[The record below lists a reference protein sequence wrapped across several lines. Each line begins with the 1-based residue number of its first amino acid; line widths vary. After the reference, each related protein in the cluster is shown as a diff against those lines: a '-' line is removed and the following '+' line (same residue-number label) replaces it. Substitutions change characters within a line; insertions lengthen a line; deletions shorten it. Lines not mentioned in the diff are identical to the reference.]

1 MNNKDLLDALDSV
14 TTIPPIVYRD
24 GRIDYDAHLKNMSYL
39 MNRNF
44 LSEGRKRIISLAGT
58 SLINHVDLTDQL
70 KLVEE
75 TGNLMKDD
83 GILMSALVPNPISE
97 TGMLIEK
104 QAALPRPPDLY
115 LIMPLGGIYST
126 EGLYE
131 GLLDFANRYGES
143 CGARFLYYYR
153 QERDRDQIVRLIK
166 DSPHV
171 IGVKVGTSEKDVPSL
186 VEDVGED
193 GIVIWGVGDRST
205 QGAQLGSRGHT
216 SGISIICARAGDE
229 INNAQRNKDYDTA
242 FAVEKKITAFEEIRF
257 ENGREFNYSAVIEA
271 MRLSGFEDIDAGE
284 GGPFNPFPPADVS
297 RRIATAIER
306 ILEYH

>member
-1 MNNKDLLDALDSV
+1 MNNSELLEALDSV
-14 TTIPPIVYRD
+14 TTIPPIVFRK

-39 MNRNF
+39 LKRNF
-44 LSEGRKRIISLAGT
+44 LSGGRKRVISLAGT
-58 SLINHVDLTDQL
+58 SLINHVDLKDQL

-83 GILMSALVPNPISE
+83 GILMSAIVPNPIGE
-97 TGMLIEK
+97 VGELIER

-131 GLLDFANRYGES
+131 GLLAFANRYGES

-166 DSPHV
+166 DSPHI
-171 IGVKVGTSEKDVPSL
+171 IGVKVGTHENDVPSM
-186 VEDVGED
+186 VEDVGDD

-205 QGAQLGSRGHT
+205 KGAQLGSRGHT
-216 SGISIICARAGDE
+216 SGISILCARAGDE
-229 INNAQRNKDYDTA
+229 INNAQRTKDYDTA
-242 FAVEKKITAFEEIRF
+242 FEIEKKVTALEEIRF
-257 ENGREFNYSAVIEA
+257 ENGRAYNYSAVIEA
-271 MRLSGFEDIDAGE
+271 MRLSGFDDIDPGE
-284 GGPFNPFPPADVS
+284 GGPFNPFPPADVAK
-297 RRIATAIER
+297 RIAVAIED